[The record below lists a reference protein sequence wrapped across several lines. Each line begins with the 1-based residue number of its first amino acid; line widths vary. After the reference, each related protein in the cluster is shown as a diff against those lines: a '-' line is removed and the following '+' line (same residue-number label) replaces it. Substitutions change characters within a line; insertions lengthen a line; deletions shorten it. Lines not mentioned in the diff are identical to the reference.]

1 MKLLFVAH
9 RYYPFPG
16 GTEYYVQAMAEEALR
31 RGHDVS
37 VFAGE
42 HKGDQNGVKVTSDQN
57 ELMQPYDLIVV
68 HGGDVGLQNFVLQN
82 AKAIPSPI
90 LFMIV
95 VPSNSQVYM
104 NALQDCKY
112 LSWSTTQDYEYLSA
126 NGVLDKAVN
135 VRHGIKHRESVG
147 NEVFK
152 QKLSIDPSKT
162 VFLSC
167 GGYWQNKKM
176 RELAS
181 VFTAANREDAI
192 LITTGYDNRFGIIP
206 DQAHNI
212 CPLMLDDKADVMDAI
227 ASADCYIMH
236 SDKEGFGLVLLE
248 SMLNKTP
255 WISRDIA
262 GATLMKQYGTVY
274 DTDDQ
279 LIDLIRNFKRDDN
292 QISAAYDYVINNH
305 LIKNTVDDIEKAI
318 L

>member
-16 GTEYYVQAMAEEALR
+16 GTEYYVQGMAEEALS

-57 ELMQPYDLIVV
+57 ELMQPYDLIIV

-135 VRHGIKHRESVG
+135 VRHGIKQHESVG
-147 NEVFK
+147 NNVFK
-152 QKLSIDPSKT
+152 QKLGIDPNKT

-167 GGYWQNKKM
+167 GGYWHNKKM

-181 VFTAANREDAI
+181 VFTTANREDAI

-206 DQAHNI
+206 DQTHNI
-212 CPLMLDDKADVMDAI
+212 CPLMIDDKADVMDAI

-274 DTDDQ
+274 DTDEQ

-292 QISAAYDYVINNH
+292 QINAAYDYVTHNH

-318 L
+318 S